1 MKELGKS
8 CFWPGMDEDIC
19 KATANCETCVA
30 NGKNLKTKLTAKDLG
45 NLKTLTEPN
54 EEIQIDFYG
63 PFKYN
68 GTKKFLIVAVDRFSK
83 WVNIKAVNNT
93 GTVQVLK
100 FIKQII
106 TDNGHPKTIK
116 TDNASCFKSKS
127 YKRFLESEGIKY
139 EYVTPYVHTGNGT
152 VERTIGTIDACP
164 LYTSDAAEE

>member
-1 MKELGKS
+1 
-8 CFWPGMDEDIC
+8 MDADIC
-19 KATANCETCVA
+19 RAAANCETCVV
-30 NGKNLKTKLTAKDLG
+30 NGKNLKTKLTAKDIG
-45 NLKTLTEPN
+45 QLKTLTEPN

-93 GTVQVLK
+93 GTAQVLT

-116 TDNASCFKSKS
+116 KCNMLQK
-127 YKRFLESEGIKY
+127 
-139 EYVTPYVHTGNGT
+139 
-152 VERTIGTIDACP
+152 
-164 LYTSDAAEE
+164 